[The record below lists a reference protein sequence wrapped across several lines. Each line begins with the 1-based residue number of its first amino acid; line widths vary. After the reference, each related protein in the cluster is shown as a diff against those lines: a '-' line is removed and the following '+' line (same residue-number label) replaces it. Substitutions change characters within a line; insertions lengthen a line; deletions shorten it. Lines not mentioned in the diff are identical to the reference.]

1 MSPSLIENCSIEL
14 ILGLLQL
21 LNFTAEEEVTH
32 MRGRLTHAR
41 GRRQR
46 SHRRVG
52 PTPTLVRP
60 SHTSTVAVVILTG
73 AVSL

>member
-41 GRRQR
+41 GAAICLRKFVSFYWVQY
-46 SHRRVG
+46 HN
-52 PTPTLVRP
+52 
-60 SHTSTVAVVILTG
+60 LTAG
-73 AVSL
+73 ASIKINISLS